1 VKVTQEK
8 AFAPI
13 TIVLE
18 TEAEAREM
26 WARLDVSCN
35 DVNKRPNT
43 YGYRSDQNISAV
55 LFFGLNDKY
64 DYRVRKDD

>member
-1 VKVTQEK
+1 MKVTQEK

-26 WARLDVSCN
+26 WARLNVSYDTIRREGGLQLQYDMCGMWLEF
-35 DVNKRPNT
+35 DRTFSPVKR
-43 YGYRSDQNISAV
+43 
-55 LFFGLNDKY
+55 
-64 DYRVRKDD
+64 